1 MTGPPIVDRL
11 SSMRTQLLE
20 SFRTKRITQNLF
32 WPMLMLDFFDALP
45 EYRQLFQAA
54 GHEYVDTTPSIAER
68 YRFFISPEG
77 VRCRVAFGQ
86 RVGAA
91 FLGWCQAHAVKSTVD
106 PSVTFETHV
115 DGPVTAYVTNTPVGH
130 IVTRHKVS
138 SVSHNSYVVERPLKT
153 LDDLRVFH
161 YVTEATH
168 YEPYYDDAAAQQ
180 AVLGEAGLYT
190 GGGFNCPFH
199 QLLYLFEAED
209 LLMMSFD
216 MPQQVR
222 DTLDLLHT
230 RNIEM
235 VQAFAGS
242 PFCVFD
248 HDSIW
253 DVRQISPAIY
263 RQYYVPYQK
272 DYNDIFHAAGKFTF
286 EHASG
291 QDLGPYLDAVESA
304 GFDIIHGLH
313 LDADNVDH
321 LVETAKRWD
330 GRIVPV
336 VGPDPDYLRRAPAD
350 DIRRLCGKLRA
361 RLGDQNI
368 IMGTSDST
376 VPGTPLAN
384 LLAESEAICGYTTCI

>member
-1 MTGPPIVDRL
+1 
-11 SSMRTQLLE
+11 MRTQLLE
-20 SFRTKRITQNLF
+20 SFRTKRVTQNMF

-54 GHEYVDTTPSIAER
+54 GNEYVDTTPSIAER
-68 YRFFISPEG
+68 FGFYISPEG
-77 VRCRVAFGQ
+77 VRCRVEFGE

-91 FLGWCQAHAVKSTVD
+91 FLGWCQARAFHSTVD
-106 PSVTFETHV
+106 PAVTYETHV
-115 DGPVTAYVTNTPVGH
+115 DGPVTAHVTNTPVGQ

-138 SVSHNSYVVERPLKT
+138 SVSHNSYMVERPIKT

-168 YEPYYDDAAAQQ
+168 YEPYYDEAAAQQ
-180 AVLGEAGLYT
+180 TVVGEAGLYT

-209 LLMMSFD
+209 LLVMSFD

-222 DTLDLLHT
+222 GTLDLLHD
-230 RNIEM
+230 RNLEM

-242 PFCVFD
+242 PFEVFD

-263 RQYYVPYQK
+263 SEYYVPFQK
-272 DYNDIFHAAGKFTF
+272 DYNDIFHAAGKFSF

-291 QDLGPYLDAVESA
+291 QDIAPYLDAIESA

-313 LDADNVDH
+313 LGADNVDDMVD
-321 LVETAKRWD
+321 LQRRWD
-330 GRIVPV
+330 GRIIGT
-336 VGPDPDYLRRAPAD
+336 VGPDPDYLRRATPD
-350 DIRRLCGKLRA
+350 QIRRLCNQFLTKLN
-361 RLGDQNI
+361 DQNV
-368 IMGTSDST
+368 IMGASDST
-376 VPGTPLAN
+376 VPGTPEEN
-384 LLAESEAICGYTTCI
+384 LLAVSGELDAEQIP

>member
-1 MTGPPIVDRL
+1 
-11 SSMRTQLLE
+11 MRAQLLE
-20 SFRTKRITQNLF
+20 SFRTKQVTQNLF

-45 EYRQLFQAA
+45 EYRERFEAA
-54 GHEYVDTTPSIAER
+54 GNEYADTTASIAER
-68 YRFFISPEG
+68 FAFYISPEG

-91 FLGWCQAHAVKSTVD
+91 FLGWCQARAFNSTVD
-106 PSVTFETHV
+106 PSATHETIV
-115 DGPVTAYVTNTPVGH
+115 DGPMTSYVTRTPVGE

-138 SVSHNSYVVERPLKT
+138 SVSHNSYVIERPIKT

-161 YVTEATH
+161 FVTEATR

-180 AVLGEAGLYT
+180 AVVGQAGLYT

-209 LLMMSFD
+209 LLVMSFD
-216 MPQQVR
+216 LPQQVR
-222 DTLDLLHT
+222 ETLDLLHT
-230 RNIEM
+230 RNLEM
-235 VQAFAGS
+235 VKAFADS
-242 PFCVFD
+242 PFHVFD

-263 RQYYVPYQK
+263 REHYVPYQRE
-272 DYNDIFHAAGKFTF
+272 YNELFHAAGKFSF

-291 QDLGPYLDAVESA
+291 QNLAPYLDAVESA
-304 GFDIIHGLH
+304 DFDIIHGLH
-313 LDADNVDH
+313 LGPENVDDVVN
-321 LVETAKRWD
+321 LLKRWD
-330 GRIVPV
+330 GRLVGT

-350 DIRRLCGKLRA
+350 NIRRLCGTFLAK
-361 RLGDQNI
+361 LGDRNV

-376 VPGTPLAN
+376 VPGTPLEN
-384 LLAESEAICGYTTCI
+384 LLAVSGQLRAEREL

>member
-1 MTGPPIVDRL
+1 MKAH
-11 SSMRTQLLE
+11 LLE
-20 SFRTKRITQNLF
+20 SFRTKRVTQNMF

-45 EYRQLFQAA
+45 EYRRLFEAA
-54 GHEYVDTTPSIAER
+54 GNDYADTVQSVAER
-68 YRFFISPEG
+68 FGFYISPEG
-77 VRCRVAFGQ
+77 VRCRIEFGQ

-91 FLGWCQAHAVKSTVD
+91 FLGWCQARAFNSTVD

-115 DGPVTAYVTNTPVGH
+115 DGPVTAYVSRTPVGE

-138 SVSHNSYVVERPLKT
+138 SVSHNSYVVQRPIKT
-153 LDDLRVFH
+153 LDDLRIFH
-161 YVTEATH
+161 YVIEATH

-180 AVLGEAGLYT
+180 ALVGEAGLYT

-209 LLMMSFD
+209 LLVMSFD
-216 MPQQVR
+216 LPQQAR
-222 DTLDLLHT
+222 NTLDLLHT
-230 RNIEM
+230 RNLEI

-242 PFCVFD
+242 PFHVFD

-263 RQYYVPYQK
+263 REHYVPYQRE
-272 DYNDIFHAAGKFTF
+272 YCQIFRAAGKFSF

-291 QDLGPYLDAVESA
+291 QDLTAYLDDVESA

-313 LDADNVDH
+313 LGNENIGEVVD
-321 LVETAKRWD
+321 LVKRWD
-330 GRIVPV
+330 GRIVPII
-336 VGPDPDYLRRAPAD
+336 GPDPDTLRRTPAD
-350 DIRRLCGKLRA
+350 QVRRLCETFITS
-361 RLGDQNI
+361 LGDMNV

-376 VPGTPLAN
+376 VPGTPEQT
-384 LLAESEAICGYTTCI
+384 LLAESGALGRR